1 MKLQI
6 AAFKEDGC
14 LIIDVGCLNHSLQL
28 VLKEQV
34 FSMDSIKRMIDKARK
49 ISTHANH
56 STVFSNRL
64 EEKQRQLGIER
75 PLVIIGDCPTRW
87 NR

>member
-1 MKLQI
+1 M
-6 AAFKEDGC
+6 E
-14 LIIDVGCLNHSLQL
+14 
-28 VLKEQV
+28 
-34 FSMDSIKRMIDKARK
+34 SIKKMIDKART

-64 EEKQRQLGIER
+64 EEKQRDFGTER
-75 PLVIIGDCPTRW
+75 PLVIIGDVSTRW